1 MALMDFFFLKKILI
15 ALVLPPTGPLLIAI
29 IGLMLL
35 KSRPKLGRSLAWLG
49 LLALLILSL
58 PIVSDRL
65 LRAVYD
71 QGPLDF
77 SQIGHAQAIVVLGGG
92 VRRNAAE
99 YAGDTVGRLTLD
111 RVRYGALV
119 ARRTGLPILV
129 TGGVVFSGAPEAT
142 LMKRTL
148 EEEFQVA
155 VRWTE
160 AISRNTR
167 GNAIESAKILQ
178 TAGIRSVI
186 LVGHSFDMP
195 RALAEFAAAGLDVLP
210 APTHVPSGTFEGVLD
225 LMPSLGA
232 LQSSYYA
239 LYELLANTAR
249 RLGI

>member
-1 MALMDFFFLKKILI
+1 MDLFLLKKIFI
-15 ALVLPPTGPLLIAI
+15 ALVLPPVGPLLIAFT
-29 IGLMLL
+29 GLMVI
-35 KSRPKLGRSLAWLG
+35 KTRPKLGKALAWLG
-49 LLALLILSL
+49 LSSLLILAL

-77 SQIGHAQAIVVLGGG
+77 SRISGAQAIVILGGG
-92 VRRNAAE
+92 VRRNAVE
-99 YAGDTVGRLTLD
+99 YGGDTVGRLTLD

-119 ARRTGLPILV
+119 ARSTGLPILA
-129 TGGVVFSGAPEAT
+129 TGGVVFLGAPEAA

-160 AISRNTR
+160 VVSRNTR
-167 GNAIESAKILQ
+167 GNAIESAKVLQ
-178 TAGIRSVI
+178 AAGIRSVI

-195 RALAEFAAAGLDVLP
+195 RALAEFRAAGLEVTP
-210 APTHVPSGTFEGVLD
+210 APTLIPSGTFEGWVD
-225 LMPSLGA
+225 LMPSLPA

-239 LYELLANTAR
+239 LYELLANAAR
-249 RLGI
+249 RLGG